1 MMEYDLEYG
10 DLLTFCP
17 QWQDIFVERS
27 LAFESTVQNPRILD
41 CGANVGLS
49 TLFYTREYPQARI
62 TAYEADPDVAA
73 QLARNLRVNRAA
85 HVDVVSSAV
94 WIDNGVVSFA
104 AQGADAGSLE
114 RFAQHAHRRS
124 IQVASIRLADIIARE
139 AVDLL
144 KLDVEG
150 AELDIVRDI
159 APYLQ
164 HVRAMQIEVHE
175 FQPDCRRLPDV
186 LTILRSGGFRY
197 SISRVTHLPWL
208 DRPTWRQPFPGVPQ
222 SWVAAV
228 CAWRPDAQ

>member
-17 QWQDIFVERS
+17 QWEDIFVERS
-27 LAFESTVQNPRILD
+27 LAFEAAVPNPRILD

-49 TLFYTREYPQARI
+49 SLFYTREYPQARI
-62 TAYEADPDVAA
+62 TAYEADPDVAT
-73 QLARNLRVNRAA
+73 QLSRNLRVNHAA

-94 WIDNGVVSFA
+94 WIDNGVVTFA
-104 AQGADAGSLE
+104 AQGADAGTLE
-114 RFAQHAHRRS
+114 RFAQHAHPRS
-124 IQVASIRLADIIARE
+124 IQVPSIRLADIIGRE
-139 AVDLL
+139 PVDLL

-150 AELDIVRDI
+150 AELDVVRDI

-164 HVRAMQIEVHE
+164 NVRAMQIEVHE
-175 FQPDCRRLPDV
+175 FRPDCRRLPEV
-186 LTILRSGGFRY
+186 LTILADAGFRY

-208 DRPTWRQPFPGVPQ
+208 DRQSVRLPFPGVPEW
-222 SWVAAV
+222 WVAAV